1 MFVTPACAGAPT
13 TRQAR
18 MGPKDAVVVMLSDT
32 DSKIIDGLV
41 KAKSVTD
48 DYRRRPPNDM
58 MLAMIKE

>member
-1 MFVTPACAGAPT
+1 
-13 TRQAR
+13 